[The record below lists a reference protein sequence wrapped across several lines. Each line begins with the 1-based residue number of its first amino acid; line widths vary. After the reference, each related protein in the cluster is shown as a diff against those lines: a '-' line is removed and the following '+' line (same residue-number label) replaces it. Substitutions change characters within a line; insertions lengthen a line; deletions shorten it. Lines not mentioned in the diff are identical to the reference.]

1 VFYGRTVDST
11 LGTAMSDTRTH
22 ALRPAL
28 RSTLAVLAVLALAG
42 PAAAQEGVLIFATQ
56 FEGEISPAVRE
67 QFREA
72 LRAGLAQESSLEVF
86 SEPQSTQ
93 ALGGD
98 AQRIAECAD
107 DATCQAEAS
116 ALTGAS
122 SGVALHISEAGE
134 IYTFTLH
141 LYRLAPPEALGTF
154 ETDCALCTVEEALAE
169 VTELGATNAS
179 ALVRSGGA
187 VAAVEPEVIPDTTPE
202 VVPDT
207 TPEVDP
213 EVDPDGAGAPEVID
227 ESHYVALVVVV
238 EPDDAEVFID
248 GQRIAAGDVRIELA
262 PGSYSVRASADG
274 YESARETLV
283 LREDDEEVELSLR
296 LDEVEEDDDEPPV
309 AGARRSGGLADVDT
323 TAWGSVLVGTGLVSL
338 VTGVVLIAIDGDTT
352 CSEGTV
358 QDCPDVF
365 DTGVGGTILTA
376 AGSAALTTGIIF
388 LLWESLAGEPVAEDS
403 AARGLGVAWG
413 LGHAQEGPGL
423 LFSGSF

>member
-1 VFYGRTVDST
+1 
-11 LGTAMSDTRTH
+11 MSDTRPH

-28 RSTLAVLAVLALAG
+28 RATLTALAVLAFVA

-72 LRAGLAQESSLEVF
+72 LRAGLAQEGALEVF

-98 AQRIAECAD
+98 AQRLAECAGE
-107 DATCQAEAS
+107 ASCLTEAS

-122 SGVALHISEAGE
+122 SGVALQISEAGE
-134 IYTFTLH
+134 IYTFTLN
-141 LYRLAPPEALGTF
+141 LYRLAPPEELGSV
-154 ETDCALCTVEEALAE
+154 ETDCALCTVEEALSV
-169 VTELGATNAS
+169 VTELGASNAPT
-179 ALVRSGGA
+179 LVRSGGA
-187 VAAVEPEVIPDTTPE
+187 TAAAEPD

-207 TPEVDP
+207 TPDVVPDVIAEVDP

-227 ESHYVALVVVV
+227 ENRYVALVVEV

-296 LDEVEEDDDEPPV
+296 LDEIEEDDEPPAV
-309 AGARRSGGLADVDT
+309 SGGRRSGGLNDVDT

-365 DTGVGGTILTA
+365 DTGLGGTVLTA

-388 LLWESLAGEPVAEDS
+388 LLWESLAGDPVPEDS